1 MTLFY
6 EGSDGTVINLMGDGV
21 YAQEP
26 ETLVKNE
33 WKYST
38 ISGVNGVGRVKHFY
52 KDSKEAPLTLGIMA
66 EDKEQFDEIMFR
78 IHRTFDRDIRRMKPG
93 KLWWGDFYRE
103 VFAVVTTY
111 SDFEEL
117 FESID
122 QKVNFLSVYDYWV
135 RKNIF
140 QYTGASGSGTDTGLD
155 FPHDYPHDYA
165 AEDVVEVIENDCID
179 AANFEIRFYG
189 PVANPSVVIGDHTY
203 EVFVT
208 LNAAETAVIN
218 SLSRTVTKYDEYGN
232 AENIFY
238 LRGRDDYVFEKI
250 PEGAITIRRN
260 RAHQIDIT
268 IYDERGEPEWI

>member
-38 ISGVNGVGRVKHFY
+38 ISGVNGVGRVKRFY
-52 KDSKEAPLTLGIMA
+52 KDFKEAPLTLGIMA

-140 QYTGASGSGTDTGLD
+140 QYTGAGGSGTDTGLD
-155 FPHDYPHDYA
+155 FSHDYPHDYA

-189 PVANPSVVIGDHTY
+189 PVANPSVSISGHVY
-203 EVFVT
+203 EVFDT
-208 LNAAETAVIN
+208 LSEGEYITVN
-218 SLSRTVTKYDEYGN
+218 SLTKKILKYGQYGN
-232 AENIFY
+232 ETNVFH
-238 LRGRDDYVFEKI
+238 LRGRDDYIFQKI
-250 PEGAITIRRN
+250 PEGINTITRSGAN
-260 RAHQIDIT
+260 AMDIT

>member
-33 WKYST
+33 WKYSA
-38 ISGVNGVGRVKHFY
+38 ISGVNGVGRVKRFY

-122 QKVNFLSVYDYWV
+122 QKVNFLSVYD
-135 RKNIF
+135 
-140 QYTGASGSGTDTGLD
+140 
-155 FPHDYPHDYA
+155 
-165 AEDVVEVIENDCID
+165 
-179 AANFEIRFYG
+179 
-189 PVANPSVVIGDHTY
+189 
-203 EVFVT
+203 
-208 LNAAETAVIN
+208 
-218 SLSRTVTKYDEYGN
+218 
-232 AENIFY
+232 
-238 LRGRDDYVFEKI
+238 
-250 PEGAITIRRN
+250 
-260 RAHQIDIT
+260 
-268 IYDERGEPEWI
+268 

>member
-38 ISGVNGVGRVKHFY
+38 ISGVNGVGRVKRFY

-140 QYTGASGSGTDTGLD
+140 QYTGAGGSGTDTGLD

-250 PEGAITIRRN
+250 PEGATAIGRN
-260 RAHQIDIT
+260 RAHPIDIT
-268 IYDERGEPEWI
+268 IFDERGEPEWI